1 MWGDVQ
7 QRGQL
12 VRGFLAVGAGNYG
25 ALVLSLAINIVLT
38 RRLGVEQF
46 GRLALLLMISQ
57 ILLLLIVNWTQ
68 VGFIRFGSQEFVKH
82 GAIVRA
88 FWARL
93 SIMAP
98 LLALAAA
105 VLLGARAPLSAYL
118 RIPEWG
124 LGLLFLHFLLVYV
137 LNSLGAV
144 FQARQE
150 MSRYGA
156 VMFFEKGASLA
167 LVALLPASWISHP
180 LTVVGCYAASALLL
194 SAWAVAVLGRKT
206 FLPVA
211 LDPSVSRALLRF
223 SLPFILTTWMGLF
236 GNNWLDFVFLKWFRS
251 IPEVGLYALAG
262 QLAGVIQQVTIT
274 FSTLLLPH
282 FSVLAGNEDEDGIR
296 MFLDRV
302 LPYWFF
308 ATSVLFS
315 AALFAIIPAVPLVF
329 GEAFAG
335 ALPALAVLIVASS
348 ALSLFN
354 AFDPLLSAYGAT
366 AALAK
371 VFVLSVSVKALLSW
385 LLIPQWGIKGAA
397 ISTVCG
403 YTACALCTMFLSQRR
418 TGARTMRLALFAAPV
433 LVVCASL
440 LYLPERYA
448 PVAALAG
455 GTTCLY
461 AVVIRFQLFQ
471 IEDRTLLKDIWNTVF
486 QRNIGREAGIIRS
499 GSELP

>member
-1 MWGDVQ
+1 MRGNVQ
-7 QRGQL
+7 QRGQF

-25 ALVLSLAINIVLT
+25 ALVLSLAINVVLT

-46 GRLALLLMISQ
+46 GLLALLLMVSQ
-57 ILLLLIVNWTQ
+57 ILLLLTGNWMH
-68 VGFIRFGSQEFVKH
+68 VGFIRFGSQEFAKH
-82 GAIVRA
+82 GAIVQA

-118 RIPEWG
+118 GIPEWG
-124 LGLLFLHFLLVYV
+124 LALVFLHFLLAYV

-150 MSRYGA
+150 MSQYGA

-167 LVALLPASWISHP
+167 LVALLPASWVSHP
-180 LTVVGCYAASALLL
+180 LTVIGCYAASAMLL

-206 FLPVA
+206 FLPVV

-223 SLPFILTTWMGLF
+223 SLPFVLTTWIGLF
-236 GNNWLDFVFLKWFRS
+236 GNNWLDLILLKWFRS
-251 IPEVGLYALAG
+251 VSEVGLYALAG

-282 FSVLAGNEDEDGIR
+282 FSVLVGNADERGIR
-296 MFLDRV
+296 TFLDRV
-302 LPYWFF
+302 LPYWFL
-308 ATSVLFS
+308 ATSVLFGV
-315 AALFAIIPAVPLVF
+315 ALLAVGPLVPLIF
-329 GEAFAG
+329 GEAFAA
-335 ALPALAVLIVASS
+335 ALPALAILIVASS

-366 AALAK
+366 VALAK
-371 VFVLSVSVKALLSW
+371 VFVLSVSVKVLLSW
-385 LLIPQWGIKGAA
+385 LLIPQWGINGAA
-397 ISTVCG
+397 FSTVCG
-403 YTACALCTMFLSQRR
+403 YAVCALSTMFLVQRK
-418 TGARTMRLALFAAPV
+418 TGSRIMMLALFGAPV
-433 LVVCASL
+433 VVVCASV

-448 PVAALAG
+448 PIAALAG
-455 GTTCLY
+455 GAACLY
-461 AVVIRFQLFQ
+461 AVSTRFQLFQ
-471 IEDRTLLKDIWNTVF
+471 SEDRKLLKGIWNTAL
-486 QRNIGREAGIIRS
+486 QGNAGRE
-499 GSELP
+499 P